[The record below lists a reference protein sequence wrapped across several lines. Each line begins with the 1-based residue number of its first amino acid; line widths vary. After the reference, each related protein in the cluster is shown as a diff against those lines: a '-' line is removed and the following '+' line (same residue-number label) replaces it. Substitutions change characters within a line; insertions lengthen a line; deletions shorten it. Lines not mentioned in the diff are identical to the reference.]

1 MKYRA
6 LLCLALLTAA
16 SLAASPAALAAP
28 PSFELPGFDEVRANW
43 RSSEA
48 HLLDRNG
55 ELLQEIRIDPRIRR
69 TAWTPLADISPALIA
84 SVLKAEDQRFFEHAG
99 VDWLAAGKA
108 ALTNTLAN
116 LRQEKLRGAS
126 TLTMQLAGLL
136 DAKYRAR
143 IARRNVAEKWRQMQ
157 AAQELEKSWSKAEI
171 LEAYLNLAPFRGELS
186 GIDAAAR
193 GLYDKRP
200 AGLSDDEALILT
212 VLIRSPNAKP
222 KDVARRACILAE
234 EKNCARLD
242 ARTFNVLS
250 GRYPILPAANLA
262 PHLAQRLMPG
272 LASPRLKTAAAT
284 TARANKAS
292 STSPR
297 SQPIPTTLDANLQ
310 RQVQSVLTQQLNV
323 LAARNV
329 QDAAALV
336 VDNASGAV
344 LAYVSLS
351 NSNAAQNDGVQAL
364 RQAGSTLK
372 PFLYGLAFEKRLLTA
387 ASPLEDAPLSIATS
401 GGQYAPQNYD
411 QAFRGLVS
419 ARYALASSLNIP
431 AVQTLKLTGL
441 DPFAT
446 RLQELGFANLT
457 EDADYYGYALALG
470 SLDVRLEELVNA
482 YRSLANG
489 GRRTPLRFTPVA
501 AKAKAKRVQSPQAS
515 FLVADILSDRQAR
528 ALTFGLENPLA
539 TRYWTAVKTGTSKD
553 MRDNWCIGFSRR
565 FTTGVWIGNFNG
577 SPMHDVSGISGAA
590 PAWAAIMDH
599 LHPVEAKS
607 AGKPDATLQAPKAA
621 AGLIRK
627 TIQPAD
633 EPPRQEW
640 FIPGTEPAGDTWQ
653 AARGVVEILHPGD
666 AMILALDPDIP
677 MQRQQLHFRARNA
690 PTGAVWLIDQTRQET
705 DTWPLTRGKHQLSLI
720 DADGQTLD
728 QVEFE
733 VR

>member
-1 MKYRA
+1 VF
-6 LLCLALLTAA
+6 CLASLTP
-16 SLAASPAALAAP
+16 SPLVLAAP
-28 PSFELPGFDEVRANW
+28 PPIELPGFAEVRANW

-116 LRQEKLRGAS
+116 LRKEKLRGAS

-186 GIDAAAR
+186 GIDAATR

-200 AGLSDDEALILT
+200 AGLSDDEALILA

-234 EKNCARLD
+234 EKNCARLN
-242 ARTFNVLS
+242 AHTSNVLS

-262 PHLAQRLMPG
+262 PHLAQRLAPG
-272 LASPRLKTAAAT
+272 LASSGLKTA
-284 TARANKAS
+284 NPS
-292 STSPR
+292 LPR
-297 SQPIPTTLDANLQ
+297 SQPIPTSLDASLQ
-310 RQVQSVLTQQLNV
+310 RQVQSVLAQQLNY

-351 NSNAAQNDGVQAL
+351 SIDSNAAQNDGVQAL

-372 PFLYGLAFEKRLLTA
+372 PFLYGLAFENRLLTA

-401 GGQYAPQNYD
+401 GGHYTPQNYD
-411 QAFRGLVS
+411 HAFRGLVS

-441 DPFAT
+441 DPFAA
-446 RLQELGFANLT
+446 RLQELGFADLT
-457 EDADYYGYALALG
+457 EAADYYGYALALG

-489 GRRTPLRFTPVA
+489 GLRTPLRFTPMAPKVA
-501 AKAKAKRVQSPQAS
+501 AKETAKQTAKRVQSPQAS
-515 FLVADILSDRQAR
+515 FLVTDILSDRQAR

-599 LHPVEAKS
+599 LHLVDGKS
-607 AGKPDATLQAPKAA
+607 GGKQNGKSEGKPDSTLQAPKAA
-621 AGLIRK
+621 TGLIRK

-640 FIPGTEPAGDTWQ
+640 FIPGTEPTADTWL
-653 AARGVVEILHPGD
+653 AARGVVEILHPGN

-677 MQRQQLHFRARNA
+677 PQRQQLHFSARNA
-690 PTGAVWLIDQTRQET
+690 PAGAVWQINQTRQET
-705 DTWPLTRGKHQLSLI
+705 DAWPLTRGKHQLSLI
-720 DADGQTLD
+720 DANGQTLD
-728 QVEFE
+728 QIEFE